1 MRATALFRLLSCA
14 ALTAAEPP
22 TESCDCRQCRA
33 ESTPE
38 PPAEAPEGTAE
49 EAMDCA
55 SYLTALRGF
64 YARAQALTEL
74 LDAEPTAPDERAEA
88 VGKLVSELQ
97 PGLPLVQS
105 TPPQAEPGLFLQVEE
120 SRLNGGV
127 ICCELARSVVQ
138 AISADPAL
146 REPLAPVVQQ
156 FQLSTQADYPQEEW
170 EAAAADIARLKAA
183 NDTLLCALP
192 LLESVRSRATAAAVA
207 PELDALREDLA
218 KATDTAQA
226 LIAEYTRNPQTAW
239 ATANGLLVNTSRL
252 LRVLDRLMNT
262 EPRCYGSAELEA
274 ILLPAL
280 PVDTEATDP
289 EE

>member
-1 MRATALFRLLSCA
+1 MRTPALFCLLSCA
-14 ALTAAEPP
+14 ALAAADPP
-22 TESCDCRQCRA
+22 TESCDCRQCR
-33 ESTPE
+33 TE
-38 PPAEAPEGTAE
+38 PVPPPPDAGTAE

-55 SYLTALRGF
+55 AYLATLRDF
-64 YARAQALTEL
+64 YARAAELTEML
-74 LDAEPTAPDERAEA
+74 NAAPTDGAERETA
-88 VGKLVSELQ
+88 VGKLVDKLL

-120 SRLNGGV
+120 SRMNGAV
-127 ICCELARSVVQ
+127 VCCELARSVVQ

-146 REPLAPVVQQ
+146 RAPLSPVVQQ
-156 FQLSTQADYPQEEW
+156 FNLSTQADYPQAEW
-170 EAAAADIARLKAA
+170 EAAAADIAQLKAA

-192 LLESVRSRATAAAVA
+192 LLESVRSRSTAAAVVPDLA
-207 PELDALREDLA
+207 TLREELA
-218 KATDTAQA
+218 GATDTAQA
-226 LIAEYTRNPQTAW
+226 LIAGYTRNPQTAW
-239 ATANGLLVNTSRL
+239 ATANGLLVNTARL

-274 ILLPAL
+274 TLLPAM